1 MKLGIIGLEQAGK
14 ATVFEALTGAD
25 LTPGTRTES
34 HIGTIRVPDDRVDT
48 LSTIYKPRKTI
59 YAQVEYFLPAGQPQ
73 SSEKRSGEQPYWTQV
88 RDCDAL
94 IHCVR
99 NFDLFGSQPPTALED
114 YRKLDQEL
122 IIADLIVVEK
132 RLERLELDQKRG
144 KKPDP
149 EELSLLARC
158 HESLENEQALR
169 ETPELATAHKL
180 RGFAFLSAKSQL
192 LLFNNS
198 DEDDQLPALPGD
210 LEAANTMI
218 IRGKLEQE
226 LARMSAEE
234 AAEFQTEFGVGAAAA
249 DRIIQR
255 SYTLQGLISFFTV
268 GEDEVRAWTI
278 RRATPAVDAAE
289 VIHSDIK
296 KGFIRAEVLAYDDLM
311 AAGSYAEARKQG
323 TTRLEGKQYEVQDG
337 DIINFRFNV

>member
-25 LTPGTRTES
+25 LTPGARTES

-48 LSTIYKPRKTI
+48 LSAIYKPRKTI

-99 NFDLFGSQPPTALED
+99 NFDLFGSQPPTPLED

-122 IIADLIVVEK
+122 IISDLIVVEK

-158 HESLENEQALR
+158 HESLENERALR
-169 ETPELATAHKL
+169 ETPELASAHKL

-198 DEDDQLPALPGD
+198 DEDDQLPALSGD

-226 LARMSAEE
+226 LARMSVEE
-234 AAEFQTEFGVGAAAA
+234 AAEFQTEFGLGAAAA

-311 AAGSYAEARKQG
+311 TAGSYAEARKQG